1 MDRDLTCSELV
12 ELVTEYLDGGLSMGD
27 AERFEEHL
35 TLCPACVRHFEQMRA
50 TIEVTGSLRGE
61 ELDPGLTVALLA
73 AFRDWRRRPH
83 EGAQGPSGGRGQP
96 VQRVPLADAR

>member
-1 MDRDLTCSELV
+1 MRLDRDLTCSELV

-73 AFRDWRRRPH
+73 AFRDWRPKT
-83 EGAQGPSGGRGQP
+83 A
-96 VQRVPLADAR
+96 